1 MTIHTPEEAPA
12 GAELPSHFLVRPWTD
27 PVIDHLGHDPRSRY
41 VETYWLGVLGPTTT
55 WLLRRIAD
63 GLDRDPEGFE
73 LDLHATAYALGLGMR
88 QGRHSP
94 FMRAVDRACQFGV
107 ARRTGTRELHV
118 RRRVPPVTQGQL
130 KRLPDH
136 LQRSHAAWRQA
147 QLVAAGEEAER
158 KARRLA
164 LTLLE
169 LGEDIDAAERQ
180 LCTWRVEEPMAQRA
194 LAWAHDRHVAAR
206 AAAEAA
212 AG

>member
-1 MTIHTPEEAPA
+1 M
-12 GAELPSHFLVRPWTD
+12 
-27 PVIDHLGHDPRSRY
+27 
-41 VETYWLGVLGPTTT
+41 
-55 WLLRRIAD
+55 
-63 GLDRDPEGFE
+63 
-73 LDLHATAYALGLGMR
+73 
-88 QGRHSP
+88 
-94 FMRAVDRACQFGV
+94 
-107 ARRTGTRELHV
+107 
-118 RRRVPPVTQGQL
+118 TQGQL

-180 LCTWRVEEPMAQRA
+180 LCTWRVEEPLAQRA

-212 AG
+212 TG